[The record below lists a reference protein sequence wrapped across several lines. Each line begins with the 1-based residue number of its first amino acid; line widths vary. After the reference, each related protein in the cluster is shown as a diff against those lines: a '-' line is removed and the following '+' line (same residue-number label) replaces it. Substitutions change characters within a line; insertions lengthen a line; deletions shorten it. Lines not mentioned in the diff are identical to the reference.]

1 MSCTQTCRAAA
12 AAEGAA
18 AVVVK
23 LPNAA
28 HGSRAALEQPAAV
41 KTCVNFLKKNEITIP
56 RLPPKAT
63 EPTYELIDCE
73 NKFLNVVL
81 IP

>member
-1 MSCTQTCRAAA
+1 MVEREGKKVREGKKEKGETRKEKDRAV
-12 AAEGAA
+12 ERER
-18 AVVVK
+18 K
-23 LPNAA
+23 R
-28 HGSRAALEQPAAV
+28 GS
-41 KTCVNFLKKNEITIP
+41 VNFLKKNEITIP

-73 NKFLNVVL
+73 NNSLKVVL